1 MGFLGNANNTR
12 RTQSGNFVKLS
23 VGPFLVFRIMN
34 RNKIA
39 VLILYIGEYRT
50 ILFVWYPTSEF
61 RRHLPVK

>member
-39 VLILYIGEYRT
+39 VLIYSTLESTVQYCSYGTLRVN
-50 ILFVWYPTSEF
+50 FVGICP
-61 RRHLPVK
+61 